1 MYTCECY
8 TLCKCIAVNPLRTS
22 KNMLYVH
29 CVCKPV
35 NIIHYVMCS
44 CEPLRTSK
52 NIKSPSGLLAHLTF
66 VYITHPSVCTRLQ
79 DDTVWS
85 TTSLCVYLIG
95 VIPLH
100 VWQFYGTVLQT
111 SHLCVYY
118 PPIRMQN
125 AHCWNSQSATPCLS
139 YHCKKLESRGKLW
152 KQEERL
158 LFKTWLL
165 VFNDTTEVLHS
176 WNLINTRLISMR
188 RVTIMRIPTK
198 IN

>member
-8 TLCKCIAVNPLRTS
+8 TLCKCIAVNPLRTI

-100 VWQFYGTVLQT
+100 VEDCLTILWYSMANLPPMCILPTHQDAKCPLLKFTVRHSLPHT
-111 SHLCVYY
+111 IAKNLNHGGSFENKKRDSCLKLDYLCSMTQLKCY
-118 PPIRMQN
+118 
-125 AHCWNSQSATPCLS
+125 T
-139 YHCKKLESRGKLW
+139 LE
-152 KQEERL
+152 
-158 LFKTWLL
+158 T
-165 VFNDTTEVLHS
+165 
-176 WNLINTRLISMR
+176 
-188 RVTIMRIPTK
+188 
-198 IN
+198 